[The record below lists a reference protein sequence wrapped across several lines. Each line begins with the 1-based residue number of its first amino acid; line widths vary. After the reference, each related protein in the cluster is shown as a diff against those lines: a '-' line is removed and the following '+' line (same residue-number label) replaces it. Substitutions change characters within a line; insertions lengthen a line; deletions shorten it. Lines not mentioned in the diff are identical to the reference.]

1 MFILDTDI
9 QSVVDDMPK
18 VKKWVKYIKK
28 NIIESDIDFTKV
40 GVVYSYGFF
49 VPKNKETMP
58 TDEELLKLKFKKRL
72 KYELSKV
79 RVELDLQYASFR
91 MKTRLPKG
99 TIPTPILLIVTE
111 LTKIKMMIEGEFH
124 KNKKV
129 IDSIPEVDR
138 SIIKYRVVNMDGL
151 NNEPQFDIDQILD
164 KISTNGIESLTPE
177 EKEFLDRTSKQ

>member
-49 VPKNKETMP
+49 VPKNKENIP

-99 TIPTPILLIVTE
+99 TIPTPFGTHL
-111 LTKIKMMIEGEFH
+111 
-124 KNKKV
+124 
-129 IDSIPEVDR
+129 
-138 SIIKYRVVNMDGL
+138 
-151 NNEPQFDIDQILD
+151 
-164 KISTNGIESLTPE
+164 
-177 EKEFLDRTSKQ
+177 